1 MKLVYPA
8 IFYPNQ
14 EQEGYTVIF
23 PDLPG
28 CVTFGNDLADSID
41 MAMDA
46 ASGWVLTELEDGN
59 PIPTASSINDITPDE
74 PDGFVSMISLDMEAY
89 AQKYG
94 SKSVR
99 KNATIPA
106 WMDTFIEKNNLSISK
121 ILQDAVLQIYQKQ
134 QFA

>member
-1 MKLVYPA
+1 M
-8 IFYPNQ
+8 IF
-14 EQEGYTVIF
+14 
-23 PDLPG
+23 
-28 CVTFGNDLADSID
+28 
-41 MAMDA
+41 
-46 ASGWVLTELEDGN
+46 
-59 PIPTASSINDITPDE
+59 
-74 PDGFVSMISLDMEAY
+74 LDMEAY

>member
-1 MKLVYPA
+1 
-8 IFYPNQ
+8 
-14 EQEGYTVIF
+14 
-23 PDLPG
+23 
-28 CVTFGNDLADSID
+28 
-41 MAMDA
+41 
-46 ASGWVLTELEDGN
+46 
-59 PIPTASSINDITPDE
+59 
-74 PDGFVSMISLDMEAY
+74 MEAY